1 MTRIFLFLGTN
12 LAVIVVLGLVMRL
25 LEPWLVQQGIPVNQA
40 GILIFAVIFGMG
52 GAFISLAMSKTIALR
67 STGAKIIQTPSTE
80 TEQWLLTTVSRQAE
94 DAGIGTPDVA
104 IYDSPDMNAFAT
116 GMSKNNALVA
126 VSSGLLRGMGTREVE
141 AVLGHEVSH
150 ISNGDM
156 VTMTLLQG
164 VLNTLVLIFA
174 RIIGQLVDRVV
185 FRSEG
190 RGLGYFISFLVAQ
203 VVLGILAS
211 MVVMA
216 FSRWR
221 EFRADAGAAELVGGH
236 HMIAAL
242 QRLGMV
248 QQHSE
253 LPESVEAFGISG
265 RADLGIRRLFMSHP
279 PLEQRIEALQQAGI

>member
-1 MTRIFLFLGTN
+1 MTRILLFLGTN

-67 STGAKIIQTPSTE
+67 STGAKIIQTPSSE
-80 TEQWLLTTVSRQAE
+80 IEQWLLTTVRQQAE

-126 VSSGLLRGMGTREVE
+126 VSSGLLRGMAAKEVE
-141 AVLGHEVSH
+141 AVLAHEVSH
-150 ISNGDM
+150 VANGDM

-174 RIIGQLVDRVV
+174 KIIGQLVDRVL
-185 FRSEG
+185 FRSQG

-203 VVLGILAS
+203 VVLGVLAS
-211 MVVMA
+211 IVVMA

-221 EFRADAGAAELVGGH
+221 EFRADAGAAALVGGH
-236 HMIAAL
+236 NMIAAL
-242 QRLGMV
+242 RRLGMA
-248 QQHSE
+248 QQQSE

-265 RADLGIRRLFMSHP
+265 RTDLGIRRLFMSHP
-279 PLEQRIEALQQAGI
+279 PLEQRIDALQQAGT